1 MRENAERS
9 RWGAFARR
17 GSITA
22 FDALL
27 ALACALGLAACA
39 AAPSD
44 GAPAA
49 AGATASAARQAGDE
63 ALPELDG
70 AFAYTLV
77 EVVSKDA
84 AADSL
89 EVRAL
94 PWDLDGAFAKSGVAA
109 GETGTV
115 SCAQLVLFPAGI
127 PDGHAVVV
135 ASPAADAGSF
145 PLVACSIEKPAWF
158 EARLARLDNA

>member
-9 RWGAFARR
+9 RWGALARC
-17 GSITA
+17 GSIAA
-22 FDALL
+22 FGAVL

-39 AAPSD
+39 AAPS
-44 GAPAA
+44 AV
-49 AGATASAARQAGDE
+49 RQAGDE

-84 AADSL
+84 AAGSL

-145 PLVACSIEKPAWF
+145 PLVACSIEKPVWF

>member
-1 MRENAERS
+1 MRKTVRLGRVLAS
-9 RWGAFARR
+9 C
-17 GSITA
+17 
-22 FDALL
+22 ALL

-39 AAPSD
+39 AAPDD
-44 GAPAA
+44 GAPVA
-49 AGATASAARQAGDE
+49 AGASASVARQAGDE

-84 AADSL
+84 DADSL

-94 PWDLDGAFAKSGVAA
+94 PWELDGPFAKSGIEA
-109 GETGTV
+109 GETGAV
-115 SCAQLVLFPAGI
+115 SCAQLMLFPAGI

-145 PLVACSIEKPAWF
+145 PLVARSIEKPAWF
-158 EARLARLDNA
+158 EARLARFDNA

>member
-1 MRENAERS
+1 MRKTVRLGRVLAS
-9 RWGAFARR
+9 C
-17 GSITA
+17 
-22 FDALL
+22 ALL
-27 ALACALGLAACA
+27 ALACALGLVACA

-44 GAPAA
+44 RPPAA
-49 AGATASAARQAGDE
+49 AGASASVARQAGDE

-84 AADSL
+84 DADSL

-94 PWDLDGAFAKSGVAA
+94 PWELDGPFAKSGIEA

-145 PLVACSIEKPAWF
+145 PLVARSIEKPSWF
-158 EARLARLDNA
+158 EARLARFDNA

>member
-1 MRENAERS
+1 MGESAERS

-22 FDALL
+22 FDVLL
-27 ALACALGLAACA
+27 ARACALGLAACA

-44 GAPAA
+44 GAP
-49 AGATASAARQAGDE
+49 AARQAGDE

-77 EVVSKDA
+77 EVVSKDV

-94 PWDLDGAFAKSGVAA
+94 PWDLDGAFAKSGLAA
-109 GETGTV
+109 GETGAV

>member
-1 MRENAERS
+1 MSKTVRFGRVLAS
-9 RWGAFARR
+9 C
-17 GSITA
+17 
-22 FDALL
+22 ALL
-27 ALACALGLAACA
+27 ALACALGLAGCA
-39 AAPSD
+39 AVPDD

-49 AGATASAARQAGDE
+49 AGASASVARQAGDE

-84 AADSL
+84 DANSL

-94 PWDLDGAFAKSGVAA
+94 PWGLDGPFVKSGIEA

-145 PLVACSIEKPAWF
+145 PLVARSIEKPAWF

>member
-1 MRENAERS
+1 MRKTVRLGRVLAS
-9 RWGAFARR
+9 C
-17 GSITA
+17 
-22 FDALL
+22 ALL

-44 GAPAA
+44 RPPAA
-49 AGATASAARQAGDE
+49 AGASASVARQAGDE

-84 AADSL
+84 DADSL

-94 PWDLDGAFAKSGVAA
+94 PWGLDGPFAKSGIEA

-135 ASPAADAGSF
+135 ASPADDAGSF
-145 PLVACSIEKPAWF
+145 PLVARSIEKPAWF
-158 EARLARLDNA
+158 EARLARFDNA